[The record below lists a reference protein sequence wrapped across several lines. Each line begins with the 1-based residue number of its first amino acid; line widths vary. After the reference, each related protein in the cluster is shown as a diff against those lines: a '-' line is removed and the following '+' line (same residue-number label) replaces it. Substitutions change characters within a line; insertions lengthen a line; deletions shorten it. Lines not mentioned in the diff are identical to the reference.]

1 MMMTMARRCLSKR
14 SKRRRSLP
22 RVSTCRICYSTTIE
36 ATVDEADIK
45 EVHTHFA
52 GYFTLDQVKDTLMAN
67 KDDPEPKAKTI
78 RDLKYRQG
86 KRTSNN
92 LQ

>member
-1 MMMTMARRCLSKR
+1 MLIESA
-14 SKRRRSLP
+14 
-22 RVSTCRICYSTTIE
+22 VSE
-36 ATVDEADIK
+36 DDIK

-86 KRTSNN
+86 KKDFLLRSYRTK
-92 LQ
+92 